1 MLLLDQNQGDQDRF
15 TIYVVSYES
24 VWFNYK
30 MCWPEQGSLDSKAER
45 ANASANMLFA
55 LNLKGLETSS
65 CYHKVT

>member
-1 MLLLDQNQGDQDRF
+1 
-15 TIYVVSYES
+15 
-24 VWFNYK
+24 